1 MDKPSFEESLRV
13 EAARRPRGGE
23 HPSLADLMAYRAG
36 ELAAREED
44 HVQEH
49 LTQCRD
55 CALLLLDLV
64 EFEQFPQP
72 PIELPPPDART
83 AAAWQRLRPQLGG
96 GEVAEPSGE
105 RSVPV
110 EASVHELR
118 PRPSR
123 VPVWRRPALPWALA
137 AGLARRSR
145 AMSQTHGTMTA
156 RSGIVRR
163 SAPAAPLYVSPRGL
177 TTSAIPVGNESFDME
192 FDFIDHA
199 LMVRVSDGRTAGI
212 DLREDLPDRTIRGL
226 EDALFEA
233 HRAHVLAEQKRSA
246 ELNAQPFDLTLPGSF
261 NRYNQELFSPEM
273 LKRTDTISST
283 AIQHHQH

>member
-55 CALLLLDLV
+55 CAQLLLDLM

-72 PIELPPPDART
+72 PAELAPPDERT
-83 AAAWQRLRPQLGG
+83 DAAWRRLRPQLGG
-96 GEVAEPSGE
+96 GEVAEPSGVH
-105 RSVPV
+105 SGPV
-110 EASVHELR
+110 EAPLHELR

-137 AGLARRSR
+137 AGLALCVAGLGWRTATLSGKVDELAAPR
-145 AMSQTHGTMTA
+145 AGFSVMDLYPASERL
-156 RSGIVRR
+156 RSGGPGETPAVGRGAVLILDLPRDAPGFPAYEMEVV
-163 SAPAAPLYVSPRGL
+163 PAAGGDPVLEPVRGP
-177 TTSAIPVGNESFDME
+177 AE
-192 FDFIDHA
+192 
-199 LMVRVSDGRTAGI
+199 
-212 DLREDLPDRTIRGL
+212 RG
-226 EDALFEA
+226 
-233 HRAHVLAEQKRSA
+233 S
-246 ELNAQPFDLTLPGSF
+246 LTLELPVSVAAGSYAVRLHGVEGERRQLLDLYPFVITPG
-261 NRYNQELFSPEM
+261 
-273 LKRTDTISST
+273 
-283 AIQHHQH
+283 